1 MPKPSMLDASLLE
14 AEIQLARGNFLF
26 EARFELGSGWTVL
39 FGPSGSGK
47 TTLLRILSGLLVPD
61 RGRVVLAGRV
71 LTDTSTHISIP
82 PGQRHIGFVTQQ
94 PALFP
99 HLTGRANVAF
109 GLHDL
114 DRATREQRVAEM
126 LELFEATSF
135 ADRRPAA
142 LSGGEQQRIA
152 LARALA
158 PQPELLLLDEPFAA
172 LDLATKAAIVEKLRA
187 SGTPVLYV
195 SHALADAW
203 QLNADAIVLDS
214 GRIEARGP
222 AREVLAAHRERL
234 LEQLG
239 AGTLSDARLRA

>member
-1 MPKPSMLDASLLE
+1 VLE
-14 AEIQLARGNFLF
+14 ANVELRLGPFRL
-26 EARFELGSGWTVL
+26 EARFDLGLGWTVL

-61 RGRVVLAGRV
+61 RGRIALGGRL
-71 LTDTSTHISIP
+71 LTDTVAHLNIP
-82 PGQRHIGFVTQQ
+82 PGKRRIGFVTQQ

-99 HLTGRANVAF
+99 HLSGRANVAF
-109 GLHDL
+109 GLHCHSREAL
-114 DRATREQRVAEM
+114 DHRVVEM
-126 LELFEATSF
+126 LDFFDATQF

-158 PQPELLLLDEPFAA
+158 PSPELLLLDEPFAA
-172 LDLATKAAIVEKLRA
+172 IDLTTKSAIVEKLHA
-187 SGTPVLYV
+187 SGVPVLYV

-203 QLNADAIVLDS
+203 QMNADAIVLET
-214 GRIEARGP
+214 GRITATGAARD
-222 AREVLAAHRERL
+222 VLAPWRDRL

-239 AGTLSDARLRA
+239 AAAESGARLRA